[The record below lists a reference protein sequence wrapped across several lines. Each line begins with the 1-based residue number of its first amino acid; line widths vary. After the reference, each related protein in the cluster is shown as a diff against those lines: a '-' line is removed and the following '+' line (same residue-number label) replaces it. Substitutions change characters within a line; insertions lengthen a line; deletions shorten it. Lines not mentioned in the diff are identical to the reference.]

1 MSTYNYN
8 DKTQP
13 GLRSRL
19 WRGLRSIV
27 NRRRLFASEPS
38 RPLSHR
44 YILRS
49 CFLFHMPTILSRRK
63 ENGHPPEMQPTTSTT
78 TTTTTIQMPGTTLF
92 ADDHDDD
99 GKLNPSEWFPIYQS
113 CIEHFVNVAQH
124 RPLAQ
129 SLAAHINILLPC
141 QRATDGI
148 LNLSESSQPTT
159 THNGTQQREI
169 FSLIPYIRR
178 LVVTATDTPTIMQEL
193 FGANWLQGVGSILSQ
208 ERINYLFAAKSGGW
222 LKTKAQ
228 YDILPYETVPFLKP
242 LRDPHEEEL
251 RAAEARW
258 SEWLAMED
266 WMVGPRSPFEDLS
279 GN

>member
-1 MSTYNYN
+1 
-8 DKTQP
+8 
-13 GLRSRL
+13 
-19 WRGLRSIV
+19 
-27 NRRRLFASEPS
+27 
-38 RPLSHR
+38 
-44 YILRS
+44 
-49 CFLFHMPTILSRRK
+49 
-63 ENGHPPEMQPTTSTT
+63 
-78 TTTTTIQMPGTTLF
+78 MPGTALF
-92 ADDHDDD
+92 ADD

-141 QRATDGI
+141 QRATDGM
-148 LNLSESSQPTT
+148 LNLSEPSHAT
-159 THNGTQQREI
+159 THGRSRAEI

-178 LVVTATDTPTIMQEL
+178 LVATATDTPTIMQEL

-228 YDILPYETVPFLKP
+228 YDILPYETVPFLRP
-242 LRDPHEEEL
+242 LRDPQEEEL
-251 RAAEARW
+251 RAADARW

-266 WMVGPRSPFEDLS
+266 WMVGPRSPFEEDSS